1 MKKIIG
7 VIVII
12 LLTYYALHSTPSLAV
27 RTALFFEGH
36 PIVAFS
42 GEVEKERDVKKE
54 AIPDEY
60 QTLYGDKKEEPEHY
74 FFPAVRA
81 HGSGID
87 MLSACVK
94 KEWLFYPALTGS
106 KTPTSKFSG
115 SKEVRLGINCP

>member
-7 VIVII
+7 ITGII
-12 LLTYYALHSTPSLAV
+12 LFVYYALHSTPSMAV

-36 PIVAFS
+36 PSVAFS
-42 GEVEKERDVKKE
+42 GGVKKEKDVKKE

-60 QTLYGDKKEEPEHY
+60 QTLYGNEEEKSEHY
-74 FFPAVRA
+74 FFPHVRA

-94 KEWLFYPALTGS
+94 KEWFFYKA
-106 KTPTSKFSG
+106 
-115 SKEVRLGINCP
+115 ELGCY

>member
-1 MKKIIG
+1 MHHFLRYELHYSLKGIQ
-7 VIVII
+7 
-12 LLTYYALHSTPSLAV
+12 LLLSQ
-27 RTALFFEGH
+27 
-36 PIVAFS
+36 
-42 GEVEKERDVKKE
+42 VKWRKNGCEKE

-94 KEWLFYPALTGS
+94 K
-106 KTPTSKFSG
+106 SG
-115 SKEVRLGINCP
+115 YFIRQSSAVIKHRRVDDVSI

>member
-7 VIVII
+7 ITGII
-12 LLTYYALHSTPSLAV
+12 LFVYYALHSTPSMAV

-36 PIVAFS
+36 PSVAFS
-42 GEVEKERDVKKE
+42 GGVTKEKDVKKE

-60 QTLYGDKKEEPEHY
+60 QTLYGNKEEKSEHY
-74 FFPAVRA
+74 FFPHVRA

-94 KEWLFYPALTGS
+94 KEWFFYKVKL
-106 KTPTSKFSG
+106 
-115 SKEVRLGINCP
+115 

>member
-7 VIVII
+7 VIGIIVIA
-12 LLTYYALHSTPSLAV
+12 YYALHSTPSMAV

-36 PIVAFS
+36 PSVAFS
-42 GEVEKERDVKKE
+42 GKVTKEKDVKKE

-60 QTLYGDKKEEPEHY
+60 QTLYGKEEESEHY
-74 FFPAVRA
+74 FFPHVRA

-94 KEWLFYPALTGS
+94 KEWFFYKA
-106 KTPTSKFSG
+106 
-115 SKEVRLGINCP
+115 ELGCY

>member
-7 VIVII
+7 VITII
-12 LLTYYALHSTPSLAV
+12 LLTYSVLHSTPSLAV

-36 PIVAFS
+36 PSVAFS
-42 GEVEKERDVKKE
+42 DGVTKEKDVKKE

-60 QTLYGDKKEEPEHY
+60 QTLYGKEENLEHY
-74 FFPAVRA
+74 FFRHVRA

-94 KEWLFYPALTGS
+94 KKWFFYKA
-106 KTPTSKFSG
+106 
-115 SKEVRLGINCP
+115 ELGCY

>member
-36 PIVAFS
+36 PTVAFS
-42 GEVEKERDVKKE
+42 GEVKKERDVKKE

-74 FFPAVRA
+74 FFPVVRA

-94 KEWLFYPALTGS
+94 KEWFFYEA
-106 KTPTSKFSG
+106 
-115 SKEVRLGINCP
+115 ELGCY

>member
-42 GEVEKERDVKKE
+42 GEVEKERDVKKRRFLMSTKPYM
-54 AIPDEY
+54 AIR
-60 QTLYGDKKEEPEHY
+60 KKNQSIIS
-74 FFPAVRA
+74 FRQ
-81 HGSGID
+81 
-87 MLSACVK
+87 
-94 KEWLFYPALTGS
+94 
-106 KTPTSKFSG
+106 
-115 SKEVRLGINCP
+115 

>member
-7 VIVII
+7 VIAII
-12 LLTYYALHSTPSLAV
+12 LLTYYALHSTPFLAV

-42 GEVEKERDVKKE
+42 SEVTKERDVKKE
-54 AIPDEY
+54 AIPAEY
-60 QTLYGDKKEEPEHY
+60 ATLYSDKEEEPEHY
-74 FFPAVRA
+74 FFPTVRA

-94 KEWLFYPALTGS
+94 KKWFFYKA
-106 KTPTSKFSG
+106 
-115 SKEVRLGINCP
+115 ELGCY

>member
-1 MKKIIG
+1 MKWRKG
-7 VIVII
+7 C
-12 LLTYYALHSTPSLAV
+12 
-27 RTALFFEGH
+27 E
-36 PIVAFS
+36 
-42 GEVEKERDVKKE
+42 KE

-94 KEWLFYPALTGS
+94 K
-106 KTPTSKFSG
+106 SG
-115 SKEVRLGINCP
+115 YFIRQSSAAIKHRRVDDVSI